1 MKDAS
6 YGAAYSKPE
15 WGCSFHQVDA
25 TSGPKNIYLCHVKV
39 SDIIKI
45 ADELTNIVMNDSWI
59 MNLDKGARRAYETT
73 VKETAECL
81 VDIFRNNLRS
91 GTDDKVSTEFGE
103 VMVSMSSSRALEV
116 ILGHTS
122 LPIAELWKPQKK
134 QNEGFDFH
142 TVCPSKFIN
151 FGEAKFSGSGNP
163 HGLASSQAHSFFD
176 SKKHLRDR
184 VHLIN
189 LVEKESLDNLDADS
203 FGAVLAFSI
212 NSNNPLTIFENA
224 ITTAQ
229 SHASL
234 KNAKYIYIVG
244 VSHEH

>member
-1 MKDAS
+1 MANAS
-6 YGAAYSKPE
+6 YSGEYSKPE
-15 WGCSFHQVDA
+15 WGCSFHQVSS
-25 TSGPKNIYLCHVKV
+25 TYGPKNIHLCHVKV

-45 ADELTNIVMNDSWI
+45 AAELSSIVMNDSWI

-81 VDIFRNNLRS
+81 VDIFKNNLRS

-116 ILGHTS
+116 ILGHIS

-142 TVCPSKFIN
+142 TVCPNKFIN

-163 HGLASSQAHSFFD
+163 HGLASSQAHDFFE

-189 LVEKESLDNLDADS
+189 LAGKESLDHLDTDS
-203 FGAVLAFSI
+203 FGAILAFSI
-212 NSNNPLTIFENA
+212 NSKNPLTIFENA
-224 ITTAQ
+224 ITTAE
-229 SHASL
+229 SHTSL
-234 KNAKYIYIVG
+234 KNAKYVYIVG
-244 VSHEH
+244 VSHEY